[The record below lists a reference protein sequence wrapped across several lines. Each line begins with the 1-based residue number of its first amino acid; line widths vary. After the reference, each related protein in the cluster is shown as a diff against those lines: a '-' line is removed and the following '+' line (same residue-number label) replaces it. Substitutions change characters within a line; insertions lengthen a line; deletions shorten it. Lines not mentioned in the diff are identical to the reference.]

1 MTKPPLEFDHI
12 HIIAENPHN
21 TAAWYVEMLGAE
33 ITADTV
39 ARGARR
45 FLWMWAARLSSFAVV
60 GRARTP
66 HPPNRSG
73 NTAISPVTTNGA
85 RIKL

>member
-1 MTKPPLEFDHI
+1 MTRPPLEFDHI

-39 ARGARR
+39 ARGAPQIFIFVISAVAIFRFPVSMLSGASRLHFLVRR
-45 FLWMWAARLSSFAVV
+45 
-60 GRARTP
+60 
-66 HPPNRSG
+66 
-73 NTAISPVTTNGA
+73 
-85 RIKL
+85 

>member
-39 ARGARR
+39 ARGAPQI
-45 FLWMWAARLSSFAVV
+45 FMEVDV
-60 GRARTP
+60 GGP
-66 HPPNRSG
+66 QDYRSIDFSESDHF
-73 NTAISPVTTNGA
+73 AISVL
-85 RIKL
+85 R